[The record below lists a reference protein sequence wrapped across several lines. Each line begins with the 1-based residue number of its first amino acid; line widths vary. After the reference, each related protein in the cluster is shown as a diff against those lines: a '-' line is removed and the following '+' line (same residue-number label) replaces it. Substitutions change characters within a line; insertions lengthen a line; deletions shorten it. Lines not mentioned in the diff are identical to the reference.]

1 MRINRI
7 VEMIKGGDVLLDIG
21 TDHGEVIIE
30 AFKRG
35 YIKKAIAT
43 DINEGPL
50 KRAYLNISNA
60 GLLDKVKFIQTDG
73 FNNVNEWYNV
83 VNITGLGHNTIREI
97 LEKPHKRPKF
107 YVFGVQSEI
116 EAFRKFLSDSG
127 LKDDLPKSG
136 GDGYSGALAVL
147 YDHTNNKYYTITN
160 KDTSEGING
169 YGFVIEEIQKEEMVK
184 KLRLNDCLA
193 YNYLKENNFPFDKT
207 GNYATWNFITLLR
220 VLSEMKIVYR

>member
-60 GLLDKVKFIQTDG
+60 GLLDKVKFIRTDG
-73 FNNVNEWYNV
+73 FNNINEWYNV
-83 VNITGLGHNTIREI
+83 VNITGLGYNTVREI

-127 LKDDLPKSG
+127 YKIIG
-136 GDGYSGALAVL
+136 
-147 YDHTNNKYYTITN
+147 
-160 KDTSEGING
+160 
-169 YGFVIEEIQKEEMVK
+169 EELV
-184 KLRLNDCLA
+184 
-193 YNYLKENNFPFDKT
+193 FDKKF
-207 GNYATWNFITLLR
+207 YVFIKTIFASEK
-220 VLSEMKIVYR
+220 LSEEDIILGPILKTKKESIPYYKNKITKLKRKVPHYEGEKLEQIKQEINIYLQAIKNLQLPTANRFTL